1 MTTTIAVLAA
11 TAGLLLVV
19 AALVVRARDRRA
31 RLLELLELPYAEEEV
46 ADVDHL
52 ADHTGL
58 LEPGI
63 GAVGAV
69 LDRLEVGDRIAAAL
83 ERGRIPLRPGEV
95 VLGAAAAAIG
105 LGVWG
110 AAITGQVL
118 LGVAMAPLAPVAVRV
133 AIAVRCSRRRRAIE
147 EELPTALSM
156 LASSLEAGHTLVRA
170 VDLMSQETSGPL
182 AEEFAVVLAET
193 RLGAPLA
200 DAMDRMAARIQIEDL
215 EWVVQAIR
223 IQQEVGG
230 RLSELLHTLADYL
243 LAREEVRREVSVL
256 TAEGRISAW
265 LLAALPVVLGFA
277 VQLLSPGYLAPL
289 FGMPGAL
296 LLAYA
301 VVSVGLGL
309 ALTLRLV
316 RSVQL

>member
-1 MTTTIAVLAA
+1 MTTIAVLAA

-31 RLLELLELPYAEEEV
+31 RLLELLELPYAEEE
-46 ADVDHL
+46 AAEVDHL
-52 ADHTGL
+52 AERTGL

-69 LDRLEVGDRIAAAL
+69 LERLEVGDRLARAL

-95 VLGAAAAAIG
+95 VLGTVAGAAG
-105 LGVWG
+105 VGVWS
-110 AAITGQVL
+110 AALTGQVVL
-118 LGVAMAPLAPVAVRV
+118 APLFALVVPVAVRV
-133 AIAVRCSRRRRAIE
+133 LVGMRIRSRRRAIE
-147 EELPTALSM
+147 EDLPTALSL

-170 VDLMSQETSGPL
+170 IDLMSQETNGPL

-193 RLGAPLA
+193 RLGAPLT
-200 DAMDRMAARIQIEDL
+200 DAMDRMADRIQIEDL

-230 RLSELLHTLADYL
+230 RLSELLHTLAEYL
-243 LAREEVRREVSVL
+243 LAREEIRREVGVL

-265 LLAALPVVLGFA
+265 VLAALPIALGLG
-277 VQLLSPGYLAPL
+277 VQVISPGYLGEL
-289 FGMPGAL
+289 FRLPGAVL
-296 LLAYA
+296 LGYA
-301 VVSVGLGL
+301 VVSVLLGL
-309 ALTLRLV
+309 FVTLRMV
-316 RSVQL
+316 RSVEL